1 MVASGV
7 KRYQITI
14 DGDRTTHNIR
24 RPLKNNESSWDRTV
38 EGIINLLDYEADI
51 TIRINHKV
59 IFDYL
64 FKSSY
69 MPV

>member
-1 MVASGV
+1 MNSVMASAANAAD
-7 KRYQITI
+7 KPCSI
-14 DGDRTTHNIR
+14 
-24 RPLKNNESSWDRTV
+24 
-38 EGIINLLDYEADI
+38 EGAICNFINKIAKAF
-51 TIRINHKV
+51 RINHKV